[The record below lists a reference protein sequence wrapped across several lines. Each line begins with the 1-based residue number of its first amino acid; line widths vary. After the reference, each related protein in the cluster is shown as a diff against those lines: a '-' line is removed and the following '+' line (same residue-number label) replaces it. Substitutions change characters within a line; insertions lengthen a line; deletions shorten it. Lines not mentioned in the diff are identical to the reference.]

1 MVLDEVGDHR
11 EARRNAILLGL
22 MFGLASMG
30 SSSAAV
36 ALPAVA
42 EHFDLGLGVVAW
54 TVSIYVLFLAVST
67 AVYGRVADLVGVR
80 VPLSFGVSLMTAGA
94 VAAAFAP
101 TFEILLLA
109 RAFQGAGAAAV
120 PTLGV
125 TLISARYSG
134 SVRGLALG
142 WLAALGAVVSGLG
155 PLLGG
160 ITETTLGWRAV
171 MALPLLGLMVLPML
185 WPILAG
191 GGSGSRLDVLGA
203 VLVAVTSAGLVL
215 LVQSPSTG
223 LAVAGTGAALLLVGG
238 TMVVRHVRRNPLGFL
253 PHAVICN
260 GRVVRPAL
268 AAAAAPS
275 CWFALVVAVPAVLV
289 EEGWATWQVGL
300 LLLPGAV
307 LALWVP
313 RLVSRLLATWG
324 GPTVIAISTLFSAV
338 ALGVA
343 SVGLALSDPLLVGL
357 AAVILAVSFGMGQPA
372 LMTTVGETV
381 DADVRGVALGVAT
394 LVFLVGGSVGSAAV
408 GGLGGVIGVPVT
420 VACLVLVPALGLLA
434 ILVDVRHDRAAAAG

>member
-1 MVLDEVGDHR
+1 
-11 EARRNAILLGL
+11 